1 MIIGIVGGYCSGKD
15 TVAEYLINKGFNH
28 ISLSDIIR
36 DEARKRGVEITRDNL
51 IRLGNELRM
60 NYGKSILA
68 DRAINKI
75 EPNKD
80 YIITSIRNKG
90 EIESLR
96 KKENFVLLNLDA
108 PIEIRFLRMLK
119 RSREEDPKTLG
130 EFKEKEDIE
139 NSENENN
146 QQIHICRSLADCT
159 LYNDTSKDD
168 LIKKIDDLLVKL
180 RPENQI
186 PNKRPNWDEY
196 FMNIAKAVAS
206 RSTCDRGKVGCVIAK
221 DKQILVTGYAG
232 SPKGLPH
239 CDEVGH
245 QMKTIVHEDG
255 TVSQHCMRTTHAE
268 QNAICQA
275 AKLGIPI
282 DGSTLYCKMT
292 PCLTC
297 AKSIINAGVKK
308 VICESR
314 YHQGAEE
321 LLKEAG
327 IDLSHVSDELERYDN
342 Q

>member
-15 TVAEYLINKGFNH
+15 TVADYLMTKGFNH

-36 DEARKRGVEITRDNL
+36 DEARRRGIEITRDNL
-51 IRLGNELRM
+51 IRLGNELRV

-68 DRAINKI
+68 DRAITKI

-96 KKENFVLLNLDA
+96 KKDGFVLLNLDA
-108 PIEIRFLRMLK
+108 PIEIRFLRMIK

-146 QQIHICRSLADCT
+146 QQIHICRSLADYT
-159 LYNDTSKDD
+159 LYNDTSKED
-168 LIKKIDDLLVKL
+168 LIKKIDDLLIKL
-180 RPENQI
+180 KPENHE
-186 PNKRPNWDEY
+186 PNKRPDWDEY

-245 QMKTIVHEDG
+245 QMKTLVHEDG

-275 AKLGIPI
+275 AKLGISI

-297 AKSIINAGVKK
+297 AKSIINAGIKK
-308 VICESR
+308 VICESK

-327 IDLSHVSDELERYDN
+327 IDLLHINEEVEKYEN